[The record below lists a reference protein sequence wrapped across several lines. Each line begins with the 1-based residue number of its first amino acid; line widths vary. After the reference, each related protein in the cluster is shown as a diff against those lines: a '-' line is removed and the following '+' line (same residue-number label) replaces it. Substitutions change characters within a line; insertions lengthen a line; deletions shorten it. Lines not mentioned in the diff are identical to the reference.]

1 MNYEIMYGNAFPV
14 VKCVLQYGES
24 IKAESD
30 AMICMSNTLDVEG
43 SMDLRDVLPGQC
55 HLFYLSQCGQYGL
68 SGPRV
73 S

>member
-43 SMDLRDVLPGQC
+43 SMDGSLLGGIARRVLAGES
-55 HLFYLSQCGQYGL
+55 FFFENKY
-68 SGPRV
+68 
-73 S
+73 